1 MMKKNIQ
8 CAAVFGIV
16 VLITF
21 LICLPAAAFYLPDTG
36 QTQCFSNKGKI
47 KIIPCP
53 QPGDPLA
60 QDGSYAINPPSYTV
74 NSDGTVL
81 DKNTNLMWQRQ
92 DDSITRTWF
101 EAKNY
106 CDSLNLGGYADW
118 LLPSKRELTGI
129 VNYGQTYPSI
139 DRSSFPNTKSSY
151 YWTSTTMTCYYGDP
165 WSVDFASGYYNYLS
179 PSTRAYTRCVRGGP
193 LPFAHFMDNSNG
205 TVSDL
210 STGLMWQQNEQSS
223 TGWTTALS
231 YCEGLSSGGYSDWRV
246 PNVKEYESLTHGS
259 EGPSIMSD
267 FLNFS
272 PNFPS
277 WSSTT
282 YLIMPDYNYKWTMD
296 SKGAL
301 SICSIKDKNC
311 NKYSV
316 RCVRGRSL
324 APIDEQEIR
333 VSPTDL
339 DFWNGNGK
347 GVTTQEV
354 VVLNAGKYNLA
365 IGTITGPS
373 PPFSITSDECSG
385 KTLSALMSCT
395 VSAAFNPADVGNVTD
410 HMTIPSSDADHP
422 TVVVDLKGAAMSS
435 FYLPDTGQG
444 SCYNANGNLIGCPVP
459 GSSLAQDGSYDMNH
473 LSYTLYTETVR
484 DNNTSLVWQQQ
495 DDGFARTWDEALLYC
510 EDLNL
515 GGYTDWRF
523 PTMREL
529 TGIVDY
535 GRHNPTIDLSIFPA
549 TKKQYYWSSSSSDT
563 YKDNAWFVNF
573 SDGTIGKSTKSYPY
587 YVRCVRGAQLP
598 LNTLVDNGDGTTTDL
613 LTGLIWQQ
621 GDSTAP
627 NWESSLAYC
636 ENLALGGYADWRVP
650 NIRELSSIIDIRYKP
665 AMNHEFFPQ
674 VACGDWSEYWTSTS
688 YLALLNSSGSY
699 VPDDAYVVDFFSGS
713 SAGVFEHKFYNN
725 YNVRCV
731 RAGTLKLPAVLTGT
745 ITDSSTGLPVSDVH
759 VTVRDS
765 IKTHTT
771 STDPNGLY
779 ALTGLSS
786 GSFAATFEKA
796 GYSEQRVNGT
806 LPDGQT
812 LTLGVRLTPI
822 PSLTVNITAPLNG
835 AVVSSSPITVT
846 GNVSNDAAVTVN
858 GFPASANNGSFSV
871 LIHLQGGQNTIT
883 ALASDQ
889 SGQTATHTVT
899 VILTTKGS
907 ITGMVTESLALSP
920 VQSATVSVTDS
931 LNSTQTT
938 LTGADGRFHIAGIEA
953 GAFRGTITKEGF
965 NPFTFTGTLAPGETI
980 TINAALTKIF
990 SAKTLGDYGN
1000 VTVME
1005 ITGNY
1010 DAKNPDGSLN
1020 FLPRQEIAKEFLR
1033 LHPDE
1038 YDFLIIFSN
1047 FAYSMP
1053 DSQAKGFYLEVKN
1066 DTQGIGKPLVD
1077 NATFFGSNSKLQG
1090 IIDMGNLLTLITDPR
1105 DSIFEETINTLAH
1118 EHMHRWGA
1126 SLKYK
1131 DAQGSISTAL
1141 LGKDASHWSFL
1152 LDSDASLLYGNEW
1165 QNNGNG
1171 TFTSIGAG
1179 KYYSPLDLYLM
1190 GFYDKSKLA
1199 PMLLIENPSIN
1210 PSGLPEPGIAI
1221 SGTPRY
1227 VTIDDIIAAE
1237 GERIPNASTSQK
1249 VFKVA
1254 FILISNPG
1262 TFTSNELP
1270 GIENIRNAWAGR
1282 FSTLTGGKGSIADVA
1297 PSLTIAISSPSQGD
1311 IISTDITVKGAVI
1324 NSTGNDTG
1332 VTVNG
1337 IPAAIYGN
1345 QFVVNHVPLD
1355 EGINTITAT
1364 ATDSTGNT
1372 ASTQVT
1378 GNAIA
1383 NVNYIR
1389 LRPNLESGIAPLELT
1404 LSMDGSFS
1412 FDEAEVSVTGPSQ
1425 PELLDSNENEYR
1437 FAIAVE
1443 GIYSFT
1449 VSVTA
1454 PDGNVYQ
1461 DTVSIPVMNTTQIDN
1476 LLRGKWEGMRTALAN
1491 QHRDTAVNYFV
1502 EETKPHYH
1510 DIFTALD
1517 AQMPQIVQDME
1528 DIQRIYVRGNT
1539 AKYRIRKDEP
1549 YGGQIMAIMHYIY
1562 FSVDHDGLWKIDW
1575 Y

>member
-1 MMKKNIQ
+1 MKKNIQ
-8 CAAVFGIV
+8 WAVVFSIV
-16 VLITF
+16 ALIT
-21 LICLPAAAFYLPDTG
+21 LSTCLPAAAFYLPDTG

-53 QPGDPLA
+53 LPGDPLA
-60 QDGSYAINPPSYTV
+60 QDGSYAINLPSYMI

-81 DKNTNLMWQRQ
+81 DDNTNLMWQRE

-101 EAKNY
+101 EADNY
-106 CDSLNLGGYADW
+106 CENLGLGGYTDW
-118 LLPSKRELTGI
+118 RLPSKRELTGI
-129 VNYGQTYPSI
+129 VNYGQKYPSI
-139 DRSSFPNTKSSY
+139 DRSSFPNTKSSS
-151 YWTSTTMTCYYGDP
+151 YWTSTLMTCYYGEP
-165 WSVDFASGYYNYLS
+165 WSVDFASGTYNYLS

-193 LPFAHFMDNSNG
+193 LPFAHFMDNGNG

-210 STGLMWQQNEQSS
+210 STGLIWQQNEQSS

-231 YCEGLSSGGYSDWRV
+231 YCEGLSFGGYADWRV
-246 PNVKEYESLTHGS
+246 PNVKEFESLTHGG
-259 EGPSIMSD
+259 EGPSIMLD

-272 PNFPS
+272 GTFPS

-282 YLIMPDYNYKWTMD
+282 YLPVTDYSYKWTMD
-296 SKGAL
+296 KNGTL

-311 NKYSV
+311 NKYGV

-324 APIDEQEIR
+324 APLDEQEIR

-347 GVTTQEV
+347 GATTQEV
-354 VVLNAGKYNLA
+354 VVSNTGKNNLA
-365 IGTITGPS
+365 IGTITSPS
-373 PPFSITSDECSG
+373 PPFFITSDKCSG

-395 VSAAFNPADVGNVTD
+395 LTVTYNPGDVGNVID

-422 TVVVDLKGAAMSS
+422 AVVVDLKGAAMSS

-459 GSSLAQDGSYDMNH
+459 GSTLAQDGSYDMNH
-473 LSYTLYTETVR
+473 LSYTLYTEGTVR

-535 GRHNPTIDLSIFPA
+535 GRYNPLIDLSIFPA
-549 TKKQYYWSSSSSDT
+549 TKKQYYWSSSFSDT

-573 SDGTIGKSTKSYPY
+573 SDGTIGKSTKSYPF

-621 GDSTAP
+621 GDSTAS

-650 NIRELSSIIDIRYKP
+650 NIKELSSIIDIRYKP
-665 AMNHEFFPQ
+665 AINHEFFPR

-713 SAGVFEHKFYNN
+713 SAGAFEHKFYNN

-731 RAGTLKLPAVLTGT
+731 RGGITKFPAALTGT
-745 ITDSSTGLPVSDVH
+745 ITDSSTGLPVSDAH
-759 VTVRDS
+759 VTVTDS
-765 IKTHTT
+765 INTYST
-771 STDPNGLY
+771 STDTNGLY
-779 ALTGLSS
+779 AFTDLSS

-812 LTLGVRLTPI
+812 VTLDVRLTPI
-822 PSLTVNITAPLNG
+822 PSLTVNITSPLDG

-846 GNVSNDAAVTVN
+846 GNVSNDATVTVN
-858 GFPASANNGSFSV
+858 GFPAPVDNGSFSV
-871 LIHLQGGQNTIT
+871 LIHIQGGQNTIT

-889 SGQTATHTVT
+889 YGQTATHTVT

-920 VQSATVSVTDS
+920 VQSAIVSVTDS
-931 LNSTQTT
+931 LNITQTT
-938 LTGADGRFHIAGIEA
+938 VTGADGRFHISGVEA
-953 GAFRGTITKEGF
+953 GAFSGTITKEGF

-990 SAKTLGDYGN
+990 SARTLGDYGN

-1020 FLPRQEIAKEFLR
+1020 ILPRQEIAKELLR

-1047 FAYSMP
+1047 FTYSMP

-1066 DTQGIGKPLVD
+1066 DIQGIGKPVFD
-1077 NATFFGSNSKLQG
+1077 NATFFGSNGKLQG
-1090 IIDMGNLLTLITDPR
+1090 IIDMGNTVTLITDPR
-1105 DSIFEETINTLAH
+1105 DPNFEDTINTLVH
-1118 EHMHRWGA
+1118 EQMHRWGA
-1126 SLKYK
+1126 YVKFK
-1131 DAQGSISTAL
+1131 DAHGSMKTDL

-1152 LDSDASLLYGNEW
+1152 LDSGASLHYGNAW
-1165 QNNGNG
+1165 LDNGNG
-1171 TFTSIGAG
+1171 TFTSTGGG
-1179 KYYSPLDLYLM
+1179 KYCSPLDLYLM
-1190 GFYDKSKLA
+1190 GFYDKSNVP
-1199 PMLLIENPSIN
+1199 PMLLIENPSID
-1210 PSGLPEPGIAI
+1210 PSKLPEPGIMV
-1221 SGTPRY
+1221 SGSPKY

-1237 GERIPNASTSQK
+1237 GERVPNTSSSQK
-1249 VFKVA
+1249 VFNAA
-1254 FILISNPG
+1254 FIFITTPG
-1262 TFTSNELP
+1262 TFTGNELP
-1270 GIENIRNAWAGR
+1270 GIENIQECLGR
-1282 FSTLTGGKGSIADVA
+1282 EIFSSHRWERKHRRRCPQSH
-1297 PSLTIAISSPSQGD
+1297 SCHKFS
-1311 IISTDITVKGAVI
+1311 
-1324 NSTGNDTG
+1324 
-1332 VTVNG
+1332 VTWG
-1337 IPAAIYGN
+1337 Y
-1345 QFVVNHVPLD
+1345 
-1355 EGINTITAT
+1355 
-1364 ATDSTGNT
+1364 
-1372 ASTQVT
+1372 
-1378 GNAIA
+1378 
-1383 NVNYIR
+1383 NVN
-1389 LRPNLESGIAPLELT
+1389 
-1404 LSMDGSFS
+1404 
-1412 FDEAEVSVTGPSQ
+1412 
-1425 PELLDSNENEYR
+1425 
-1437 FAIAVE
+1437 
-1443 GIYSFT
+1443 
-1449 VSVTA
+1449 
-1454 PDGNVYQ
+1454 
-1461 DTVSIPVMNTTQIDN
+1461 
-1476 LLRGKWEGMRTALAN
+1476 
-1491 QHRDTAVNYFV
+1491 
-1502 EETKPHYH
+1502 
-1510 DIFTALD
+1510 
-1517 AQMPQIVQDME
+1517 
-1528 DIQRIYVRGNT
+1528 
-1539 AKYRIRKDEP
+1539 
-1549 YGGQIMAIMHYIY
+1549 
-1562 FSVDHDGLWKIDW
+1562 
-1575 Y
+1575 